1 MTTTLFVPLNDD
13 LIEQHPEFLHERLVP
28 YRTELPC
35 YHALAFETLA
45 ADVTQPSRE
54 VRHVAAR

>member
-1 MTTTLFVPLNDD
+1 MTTALFVPLNDD

-35 YHALAFETLA
+35 YHALASEPRV
-45 ADVTQPSRE
+45 ADVLAPSRE
-54 VRHVAAR
+54 VRHVAA